1 MCWPC
6 ARIHWLVYYVTNEF
20 ERIGVKARRIR
31 TKGFARPICCDGLF
45 HFESRCEYHTD
56 LSVKHSSKQTVA
68 FSLVNIIVP
77 LSLTLCYSYYNHLR
91 LTEIFRKINSKFIA
105 QSHLWILFAVSA
117 FLLMRQQTI
126 SAIRDQPQILWSG
139 GRCTMTTCKNNT
151 SYHLF
156 YVSSYV
162 CCNVHAVWSG

>member
-91 LTEIFRKINSKFIA
+91 LTEIFRKIYSSK
-105 QSHLWILFAVSA
+105 SPLILSLFRHS
-117 FLLMRQQTI
+117 FLCISRRQVPL
-126 SAIRDQPQILWSG
+126 DQPQILWSG
-139 GRCTMTTCKNNT
+139 GRCTMPTCKNNT
-151 SYHLF
+151 SYVYHSF
-156 YVSSYV
+156 YV
-162 CCNVHAVWSG
+162 